1 MKFDLMYYLR
11 MRNNELLT
19 MSLPELLW
27 YYQRLQ
33 DTRAQEMEFEKLK
46 LEAILASGGFK
57 TTQRMMG
64 G

>member
-1 MKFDLMYYLR
+1 